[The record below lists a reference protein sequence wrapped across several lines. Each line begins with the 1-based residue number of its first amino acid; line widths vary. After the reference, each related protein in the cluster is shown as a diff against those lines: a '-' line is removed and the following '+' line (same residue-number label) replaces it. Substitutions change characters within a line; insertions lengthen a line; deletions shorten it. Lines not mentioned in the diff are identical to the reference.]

1 MNSTCCASAR
11 ADLPSP
17 ARSLRSGRLGVLT
30 TWPVLLCAPAAQVSF
45 DLRHAARDVVLK
57 QQVVVAPGGV
67 ASGVHCAAI
76 EARPEALCSA
86 CPSCMRMRM
95 RVWVRV
101 RVRGQLG
108 RLQALLAT
116 PMP

>member
-30 TWPVLLCAPAAQVSF
+30 TWPVLLCAPAAQAAF
-45 DLRHAARDVVLK
+45 DLRHEARDAVLK
-57 QQVVVAPGGV
+57 QQVVVAPGGM
-67 ASGVHCAAI
+67 ASGVRCAAI

>member
-1 MNSTCCASAR
+1 MNSTCCARAR

-30 TWPVLLCAPAAQVSF
+30 TWPVLLCAPAAQAAF
-45 DLRHAARDVVLK
+45 DLRHEARDAVLK